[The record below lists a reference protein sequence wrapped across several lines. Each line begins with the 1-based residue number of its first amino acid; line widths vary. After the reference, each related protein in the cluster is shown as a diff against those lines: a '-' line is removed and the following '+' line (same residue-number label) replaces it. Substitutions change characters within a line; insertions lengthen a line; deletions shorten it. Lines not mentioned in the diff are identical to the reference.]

1 MKFKFLI
8 IFFALILSIS
18 GALADSKNDISIYT
32 GQFDVIDKEGDDQTS
47 LLGIEHK
54 NSNLFRNTILGRL
67 SPITGGFIT
76 GKDSVYLYT
85 GVEAEYN
92 LGLLKISPSFAPGYY
107 EKGSGKDL
115 GDVLEFKSEIKFGFD
130 VFENSKLGYSYS
142 HISNNDFGETNPG
155 TDNQS
160 ITFSKKF

>member
-67 SPITGGFIT
+67 SPITWGFIT

-130 VFENSKLGYSYS
+130 VF
-142 HISNNDFGETNPG
+142 D
-155 TDNQS
+155 
-160 ITFSKKF
+160 